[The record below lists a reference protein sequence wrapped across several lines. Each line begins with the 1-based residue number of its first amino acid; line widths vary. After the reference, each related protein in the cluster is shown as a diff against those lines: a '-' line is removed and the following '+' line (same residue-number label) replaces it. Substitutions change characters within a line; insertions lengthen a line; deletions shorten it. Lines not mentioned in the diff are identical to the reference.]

1 MKRVTLDPLDARPE
15 VPLSA
20 TPDPLA
26 DPLVDASRRA
36 RALHPVDPRV
46 LGCVDVNARRPR
58 TARWRVADPRPPD
71 PKALDA
77 RVSALAADVAAAL
90 RRASDPSEDEA
101 GTEAGTEP
109 RPFPAADALPRDAPA
124 SRLEEKPDFVKSP
137 IRFVERF
144 PVVAPLFGEAHTAAT
159 NAKRGGLSYDAPSK
173 TWTREVFPT
182 GGVPDTANS
191 NAHTSR
197 EDVRVLERW
206 LDTRV
211 ADAARRSEP
220 NGERR
225 LAEAPSRDDEPVVSE
240 DRCAFSVSPSVGQSS
255 SSSDLKGDIEGD
267 PKTYFHL
274 KAARET
280 CDAAIDAFRATFETI
295 ARDVFT
301 ECRDRAALL
310 RRVWG
315 FNATF
320 FELRGAAAAAPALV
334 AATRDARAARAS
346 SRRSR
351 AEAEALEASLR
362 VADARARAAE
372 EAREKQLDASRAQI
386 FALTQKLR
394 DVVHVSADARGAS
407 ARACHREN
415 ALRETFTETR
425 ETLVRAKRSA
435 VESAWRSMARRAASR
450 ARENAARCA
459 TRVVAQAVGAG
470 AACDA
475 TVCALVSE
483 TAEWE
488 METCVQSAR
497 AEAFVESALRLVFA
511 ERVAAL
517 ERSVAFE
524 KRVAENAV
532 ASAHSETRDARR
544 EATRWRAARDDARCM
559 AREAREDSGNA
570 KRALADARCE
580 LEAARGETRRLR
592 DAGNAAT
599 ARAESAES
607 ELAEVRRRLARADAE
622 SRRRDEVMR
631 RARVAAAARDAA
643 IAGLLAEVTVTED
656 IYQDI
661 DDDIEDIENSVS
673 RRSDGS
679 REIREE
685 DRVEDEDDRVLVE
698 ADARLASAANAAA
711 RLLREARAS
720 RDASLRETFEL
731 RTRFEHAA
739 NDAARSAAAAAS
751 SSAKLEACSAAR
763 EALDMKSRALTHRLA
778 NREAALERAA
788 TETEKTRRDAD
799 VVARACAATRAANA
813 TLKALVSDLDARL
826 AATRHE
832 LERSERSE
840 TQNVFSS
847 LLVEV
852 ALETA
857 HEETRDALAEEKAAR
872 VSERHRFVTELA
884 VARRREEK
892 TKARFAQS
900 QRALRAALGARDA
913 LATEAV
919 ELELKWRAV
928 ADQRD
933 DAASRARASAEEA
946 EASRGELEHE
956 KQRAERE
963 RAARVLKEARDATRR
978 DENERDRVSGDI
990 RALASWSK
998 ALDQEFESTRDALL
1012 AAIASH
1018 RDAREETRARIRLE
1032 IEPVTAKVRD
1042 AAKKAKTRAARR
1054 RDAATQSD
1062 DAHSACGRRV
1072 EAKTPPRIP

>member
-1 MKRVTLDPLDARPE
+1 M
-15 VPLSA
+15 
-20 TPDPLA
+20 
-26 DPLVDASRRA
+26 
-36 RALHPVDPRV
+36 
-46 LGCVDVNARRPR
+46 
-58 TARWRVADPRPPD
+58 
-71 PKALDA
+71 
-77 RVSALAADVAAAL
+77 
-90 RRASDPSEDEA
+90 
-101 GTEAGTEP
+101 
-109 RPFPAADALPRDAPA
+109 
-124 SRLEEKPDFVKSP
+124 
-137 IRFVERF
+137 
-144 PVVAPLFGEAHTAAT
+144 
-159 NAKRGGLSYDAPSK
+159 
-173 TWTREVFPT
+173 
-182 GGVPDTANS
+182 
-191 NAHTSR
+191 
-197 EDVRVLERW
+197 
-206 LDTRV
+206 
-211 ADAARRSEP
+211 
-220 NGERR
+220 
-225 LAEAPSRDDEPVVSE
+225 
-240 DRCAFSVSPSVGQSS
+240 
-255 SSSDLKGDIEGD
+255 
-267 PKTYFHL
+267 
-274 KAARET
+274 
-280 CDAAIDAFRATFETI
+280 
-295 ARDVFT
+295 FT

-334 AATRDARAARAS
+334 TATRDARAARAS

-351 AEAEALEASLR
+351 AEAEALEVSLR

-372 EAREKQLDASRAQI
+372 EAREKQLDTSRAQI

-394 DVVHVSADARGAS
+394 DVVHASADARGAS
-407 ARACHREN
+407 ARACRREN
-415 ALRETFTETR
+415 ALREAFTETR

-435 VESAWRSMARRAASR
+435 VASAWRSIARRASSR
-450 ARENAARCA
+450 ARENAARRA
-459 TRVVAQAVGAG
+459 TRVVARAVGAG

-475 TVCALVSE
+475 AVRDLVSE

-488 METCVQSAR
+488 MEAFVDAKQ
-497 AEAFVESALRLVFA
+497 AEAFVFSKQALALV

-517 ERSVAFE
+517 ERDAAFE
-524 KRVAENAV
+524 KRAAENAV
-532 ASAHSETRDARR
+532 ASARSETRDARR

-570 KRALADARCE
+570 KRALAGARRE
-580 LEAARGETRRLR
+580 LEAAHGETRRLR

-607 ELAEVRRRLARADAE
+607 ELAEARRRLARADAE

-631 RARVAAAARDAA
+631 RARAAAAARDAA
-643 IAGLLAEVTVTED
+643 IAGLLAEVTVTD
-656 IYQDI
+656 DI
-661 DDDIEDIENSVS
+661 DDIDDIDAI
-673 RRSDGS
+673 G
-679 REIREE
+679 EE
-685 DRVEDEDDRVLVE
+685 DRVEDEDDRVLVG

-788 TETEKTRRDAD
+788 IETEKTRRDAD

-813 TLKALVSDLDARL
+813 TLTALVSDRDTQL
-826 AATRHE
+826 ATTRHE
-832 LERSERSE
+832 LERSE
-840 TQNVFSS
+840 TQNVES

-852 ALETA
+852 ALQTA
-857 HEETRDALAEEKAAR
+857 HEETRDALAKEKAAR
-872 VSERHRFVTELA
+872 VSERDRHETALA
-884 VARRREEK
+884 VARRREET

-900 QRALRAALGARDA
+900 QRALRVAHSARDA

-933 DAASRARASAEEA
+933 DAAGRARASAEEA
-946 EASRGELEHE
+946 EAYRAELADE

-963 RAARVLKEARDATRR
+963 RAALVLKEAKNLMRR
-978 DENERDRVSGDI
+978 DENERDRVSRDI
-990 RALASWSK
+990 NALVSVAQCVR
-998 ALDQEFESTRDALL
+998 LEFESTRDALL

-1018 RDAREETRARIRLE
+1018 RDAREEVRARIRLE

-1042 AAKKAKTRAARR
+1042 AAKKAKRRAARR
-1054 RDAATQSD
+1054 RDASTQSD

-1072 EAKTPPRIP
+1072 EAKAPRIP

>member
-1 MKRVTLDPLDARPE
+1 M
-15 VPLSA
+15 
-20 TPDPLA
+20 A
-26 DPLVDASRRA
+26 DP
-36 RALHPVDPRV
+36 
-46 LGCVDVNARRPR
+46 
-58 TARWRVADPRPPD
+58 TPPD

-101 GTEAGTEP
+101 GTDPTRSEP
-109 RPFPAADALPRDAPA
+109 RPFPAADALGDAPA
-124 SRLEEKPDFVKSP
+124 SLEEKPAVKKASRFCGP

-144 PVVAPLFGEAHTAAT
+144 PVVAPLFGEARAAT

-182 GGVPDTANS
+182 GDPDPDPEAHTANS

-220 NGERR
+220 NGEQRR
-225 LAEAPSRDDEPVVSE
+225 TNGETATTNPSRDDEPVVS
-240 DRCAFSVSPSVGQSS
+240 DDSAFSSPSAGQSS
-255 SSSDLKGDIEGD
+255 SSSDLKGDIEND
-267 PKTYFHL
+267 PMTYL

-386 FALTQKLR
+386 FALTRKLR

-450 ARENAARCA
+450 ARENAARRA
-459 TRVVAQAVGAG
+459 TRVVAQFVGAG

-475 TVCALVSE
+475 TVRALVSE

-488 METCVQSAR
+488 METCVRSAR
-497 AEAFVESALRLVFA
+497 AEACVESARRLAFA

-524 KRVAENAV
+524 KRVAEDAL
-532 ASAHSETRDARR
+532 ASARSETRDARR

-570 KRALADARCE
+570 KRALAGARRE

-607 ELAEVRRRLARADAE
+607 ELAEARRRLARTDAE

-631 RARVAAAARDAA
+631 RARAAAAARDAA

-656 IYQDI
+656 IYRDI
-661 DDDIEDIENSVS
+661 DDDIEDIENAVS

-685 DRVEDEDDRVLVE
+685 DRVEDEDDRVLVG

-711 RLLREARAS
+711 RLLREAHAS

-739 NDAARSAAAAAS
+739 NDAARSAGAAAS

-799 VVARACAATRAANA
+799 VIARACAATRASNA

-832 LERSERSE
+832 LERSE
-840 TQNVFSS
+840 TQNVENVFSS

-872 VSERHRFVTELA
+872 VSERHRHETALA
-884 VARRREEK
+884 VARGREEK

-900 QRALRAALGARDA
+900 RRALRAALGARDA
-913 LATEAV
+913 LAAEAV

-933 DAASRARASAEEA
+933 DAVSRARVSAEEA
-946 EASRGELEHE
+946 EASRGELERE

-978 DENERDRVSGDI
+978 DENERDLVSEDI
-990 RALASWSK
+990 SALASAAR

-1054 RDAATQSD
+1054 RDASTQSD

-1072 EAKTPPRIP
+1072 EAKTPRIP

>member
-26 DPLVDASRRA
+26 DPLVDATRRA

-46 LGCVDVNARRPR
+46 LGCVDVNARSPR
-58 TARWRVADPRPPD
+58 TARWRVADPTPPD

-77 RVSALAADVAAAL
+77 RVSALAADVADAL

-101 GTEAGTEP
+101 GTDPTRSEP
-109 RPFPAADALPRDAPA
+109 RPFPAADALGSVPA
-124 SRLEEKPDFVKSP
+124 SLEEKVSHTKASRFRGP

-144 PVVAPLFGEAHTAAT
+144 PVVAPTTIGEARAAT

-182 GGVPDTANS
+182 GDLDPDPEAHTANS

-211 ADAARRSEP
+211 ADAARMSEP
-220 NGERR
+220 NGET
-225 LAEAPSRDDEPVVSE
+225 APKRDDEPVVTE
-240 DRCAFSVSPSVGQSS
+240 DTAPSSPSAFQSS
-255 SSSDLKGDIEGD
+255 SSSSGD
-267 PKTYFHL
+267 PKGDPQGDPKAYL

-320 FELRGAAAAAPALV
+320 FELRGAVAAAPALV

-351 AEAEALEASLR
+351 AEAEALEVSLR

-372 EAREKQLDASRAQI
+372 EAREKQLDTSRAQI

-394 DVVHVSADARGAS
+394 DVVHASADARGAS
-407 ARACHREN
+407 ARACRREN
-415 ALRETFTETR
+415 ALREAFTETR

-435 VESAWRSMARRAASR
+435 VASAWRSIARRASSR
-450 ARENAARCA
+450 ARENAARRA

-475 TVCALVSE
+475 AVRDLVSE

-488 METCVQSAR
+488 MEAFVESKQ
-497 AEAFVESALRLVFA
+497 AEAFVESARALALV

-517 ERSVAFE
+517 ERDAAFE
-524 KRVAENAV
+524 KRAAENAV
-532 ASAHSETRDARR
+532 ASARSETRDARR

-570 KRALADARCE
+570 KRALAGARRE
-580 LEAARGETRRLR
+580 LEAAHGETRRLR

-607 ELAEVRRRLARADAE
+607 ELAEARRRLARADAE

-631 RARVAAAARDAA
+631 RARAAAAARDAA
-643 IAGLLAEVTVTED
+643 IAGLLAEVTVTD
-656 IYQDI
+656 DI
-661 DDDIEDIENSVS
+661 DDI
-673 RRSDGS
+673 G
-679 REIREE
+679 EE
-685 DRVEDEDDRVLVE
+685 DRVEDEDDRVLVG

-788 TETEKTRRDAD
+788 IETEKTRRDAD

-813 TLKALVSDLDARL
+813 TLTALVSDRDARL
-826 AATRHE
+826 ATTRHE
-832 LERSERSE
+832 LERSE
-840 TQNVFSS
+840 TQNVES

-852 ALETA
+852 ALQTA
-857 HEETRDALAEEKAAR
+857 HEETRDALAKEKAAR
-872 VSERHRFVTELA
+872 VSERDRHETALA
-884 VARRREEK
+884 VARRREET

-900 QRALRAALGARDA
+900 QRALRVAHSARDA

-933 DAASRARASAEEA
+933 DAAGRARASAEEA
-946 EASRGELEHE
+946 EAYRAELADE

-963 RAARVLKEARDATRR
+963 RAARALKEAKNLMRR
-978 DENERDRVSGDI
+978 DENERDRVSRDI
-990 RALASWSK
+990 NALVSVAQFVR
-998 ALDQEFESTRDALL
+998 LEFESTRDALL

-1018 RDAREETRARIRLE
+1018 RDAREEVRARIRLE

-1042 AAKKAKTRAARR
+1042 AAKTAKTRAARR
-1054 RDAATQSD
+1054 RDASTQSD

-1072 EAKTPPRIP
+1072 EAKATRIP